1 MNREDQE
8 IQDVMR
14 ISRHAKIVSEIEQAI
29 LESLDNGEA
38 VNALILK
45 RIDEATEK
53 TNRKTPDSLQDIAGR
68 PNVNHRVAA
77 NHRSDAGEAA
87 ARRQNQNALMSHSS
101 THVHRAAVRGIKNP
115 HPRPL
120 HQRQASPSR
129 ASSLKEAV
137 SSAAS
142 KDLPSFSS
150 LTISDPIYD
159 EHYMCLLLQHTFDKT
174 IQMYPIQKD
183 GHCLYGCFGRFIYPN
198 FTTND
203 DAKLCIKKLRGLDA
217 LYHKN
222 HPELDTPSISNIKR
236 LENLSDINC
245 LDKNGNLNS
254 IASVESWGDD
264 ISIMAI
270 SSILGI
276 NAIVVEI
283 DQDGQLRFQIY
294 GNKLI
299 NGVLRSKIVLST
311 DHEIVKMYMKSNTSI
326 ILGHTNNHFT
336 LYDFDKS
343 RIRENPRLQN
353 LVRR

>member
-77 NHRSDAGEAA
+77 NHRSNAGEAA

-129 ASSLKEAV
+129 ASSSEAHTQQ
-137 SSAAS
+137 
-142 KDLPSFSS
+142 DLVQFSS
-150 LTISDPIYD
+150 LTIADPVYN

-217 LYHKN
+217 RYHEN
-222 HPELDTPSISNIKR
+222 HPKLDASSISNIKHM
-236 LENLSDINC
+236 EKLSDIKC
-245 LDKNGNLNS
+245 LDNDGNLNR

-264 ISIMAI
+264 TSIMAI

-276 NAIVVEI
+276 NAIVVEL
-283 DQDGQLRFQIY
+283 DQDNQLRFQIY

-326 ILGHTNNHFT
+326 MIGHTCNHFT
-336 LYDFDKS
+336 LYDIHGF
-343 RIRENPRLQN
+343 RIHEIPKLQN
-353 LVRR
+353 LVRIR